1 MRVLVD
7 INHPAHVH
15 LFRNFASE
23 MMSEGHEVFFTTRRK
38 EISHKLLNRYKLPY
52 KVLGP
57 HYKSMI
63 GKLWGII
70 KYDILLFF
78 VAFRFKPDLFL
89 SMGSIYNS
97 HVAFLLRKPNVLL
110 QDTENAKLQH
120 RLSFPF
126 ADLILNPACYK
137 DELGEKQF
145 KYDGYHELAYLHP
158 NRFSPDPAVLRSLG
172 VSPDEPFTI
181 MRFVSW
187 NANHDVNH
195 TGLTDENKIQA
206 VKTCEKYGKVFV
218 TSEGELPDAIKQN
231 QIKIPI
237 EKIHDVMAFA
247 SLLFGE
253 SATMASEC
261 AVMGVP
267 SIFLDNDGRGY
278 TDEQEERYGLVFN
291 FSESTDDQQKAID
304 RAELVLKA
312 KEKSS
317 VEWKQKRNS
326 LLSDKIDLTSFLVWL
341 VKGFPETKRKLKQN
355 PELQFRFRKSTD
367 SSSA

>member
-1 MRVLVD
+1 MVAQG
-7 INHPAHVH
+7 N
-15 LFRNFASE
+15 
-23 MMSEGHEVFFTTRRK
+23 EVFFTTRRK
-38 EISHKLLNRYKLPY
+38 EISHLLLDRYKLPY
-52 KVLGP
+52 QVLGP
-57 HYKSMI
+57 HYKSMV

-78 VAFRFKPDLFL
+78 VALRFKPDLFL

-97 HVAFLLRKPNVLL
+97 HVAFLLRKPNILL

-137 DELGEKQF
+137 DDLGAKQF

-158 NRFSPDPAVLRSLG
+158 KRFKADSSVLDALG
-172 VSPDEPFTI
+172 VSPNETFTV

-195 TGLTDENKIQA
+195 TGLTDENKIKA
-206 VKTCEKYGKVFV
+206 VKACEKYGKVFV
-218 TSEGELPDAIKQN
+218 TSEGDLPDEIKQN

-237 EKIHDVMAFA
+237 EKIHHVMAYA

-261 AVMGVP
+261 AVLGVP

-278 TDEQEERYGLVFN
+278 TDEQEEIYGLVYN
-291 FSESTDDQQKAID
+291 FTESPLDQQKAIET
-304 RAELVLKA
+304 AETVLQSQKNG
-312 KEKSS
+312 KLD
-317 VEWKQKRNS
+317 WQQKRS
-326 LLSDKIDLTSFLVWL
+326 RLLNDKIDLTSFLVWL
-341 VKGFPETKRKLKQN
+341 VQGFPQTKNELQQN
-355 PELQFRFRKSTD
+355 PELQSQFIGLE
-367 SSSA
+367 